1 METNET
7 KKRITKTKE
16 EILKKVEDSIMIV
29 EIANE
34 DIEETAKS
42 VKNPDEAVATGNNMD
57 KNY

>member
-42 VKNPDEAVATGNNMD
+42 VKNPDEAVAAVNNMD

>member
-1 METNET
+1 M

-34 DIEETAKS
+34 DIEEIAKS
-42 VKNPDEAVATGNNMD
+42 VKNPDEAVATVNYMD